1 MYKILIKLS
10 FCRGSYKKAYAE
22 YERIKTQRQQ
32 ERQNQSKRKK
42 EIQESLEKY
51 KQKKRDKTKKL
62 AARTS
67 KGQPI
72 MKNRIEMLLEQI
84 QANHR

>member
-1 MYKILIKLS
+1 MQ

-22 YERIKTQRQQ
+22 YERIKTERKQ
-32 ERQNQSKRKK
+32 EREKQMKRKK
-42 EIQESLEKY
+42 EVQESLEKY
-51 KQKKRDKTKKL
+51 KQKKRDKNKKL
-62 AARTS
+62 AARNS

-84 QANHR
+84 QANQR